1 MARKEFTTAI
11 KRAAFERSKGVCEL
25 CGMPFAGKT
34 PEYDH
39 RLPDA
44 LGGLPTLA
52 NCMAICAPCHKTKT
66 ATEDVPRIR
75 KADRQRNGAI
85 GARRPKQ
92 PLKSGATL
100 RGPERKHESRPSLP
114 PREMFADMES
124 SHE

>member
-1 MARKEFTTAI
+1 MSARREFTTAI
-11 KRAAFERSKGVCEL
+11 KRAAFERSNGACEL
-25 CGMPFAGKT
+25 CQMPFGVKT

-52 NCMAICAPCHKTKT
+52 NCMAICSPCHKTKT

-75 KADRQRNGAI
+75 KADRQKNGAI

-92 PLKSGATL
+92 AIPSAPGGL
-100 RGPERKHESRPSLP
+100 RGPEKAHEGRGPVVGVP
-114 PREMFADMES
+114 GIARRFR
-124 SHE
+124 